1 MTRLVV
7 LASVTTFFLSCFSNM
22 AMASD
27 IPCEFKGKAFVRGY
41 LQCLERHDERYVAKG
56 RGYTRLGNQYEF
68 GDGVARNL
76 RQAAMYYEM
85 ACDYADGNG
94 CAYLARL
101 YRRGRGVKK
110 SKKKAARLLRRSYI
124 LE

>member
-1 MTRLVV
+1 MTRLA
-7 LASVTTFFLSCFSNM
+7 LTFLVAVFITPCFSST
-22 AMASD
+22 ATASD
-27 IPCEFKGKAFVRGY
+27 VPCEFRGKAFIRGY
-41 LQCLERHDERYVAKG
+41 LQCLKRHDARYVEKG
-56 RGYTRLGNQYEF
+56 RGYTRLGNKYEF

-76 RQAAMYYEM
+76 RQAVMYYEM

-110 SKKKAARLLRRSYI
+110 SKKIAAELLRRSYV